1 MLLALFLQ
9 LSVCIFHVHD
19 KFNIFHYPAVV
30 ILCQQGYIFYEFLI
44 AAAPMVATLKAV
56 LSSDSLDKVILVV
69 SVMKLPGLGGFES
82 W

>member
-1 MLLALFLQ
+1 
-9 LSVCIFHVHD
+9 
-19 KFNIFHYPAVV
+19 
-30 ILCQQGYIFYEFLI
+30 
-44 AAAPMVATLKAV
+44 MVATLKAV